1 MDSTDALLE
10 QRDKERLESARAR
23 AVPIQFLFTA
33 PWWLLVLIF
42 LGIQIAVL
50 ILTDDTYGDIFRQLK
65 DGVAMTLFVSFSAYG
80 LSLVIGLFVGL
91 ARVNAPRPRPSY
103 TGVGAVVGLVKVV
116 VYNLATLYVEI
127 LRGLPILVVLLIVA
141 FVIVPQVGAVLGIQV
156 RGSSPPSAIVALA
169 LAYGAFL
176 SETFRAGIQSIG
188 RGQME
193 AARSLGMTYVQTMQY
208 VVLPQ
213 AVRLI
218 LPPLGNDLIAMIKDS
233 ALVAILGIRDITQL
247 AKLSSGQSFLYLQTY
262 LIAAVIYL
270 SMTVLGSLL
279 VRLLERKVRFGS

>member
-1 MDSTDALLE
+1 MDSTDALLD
-10 QRDKERLESARAR
+10 QANKERLEAARAR
-23 AVPIQFLFTA
+23 AVPLQFLYSA

-42 LGIQIAVL
+42 LGIQILVL
-50 ILTDDTYGDIFRQLK
+50 VLTDDTYGDIFRQLR
-65 DGVAMTLFVSFSAYG
+65 DGVSMTLFVSFSAYG
-80 LSLVIGLFVGL
+80 LSLVIGLLVGL
-91 ARVNAPRPRPSY
+91 ARVNAPRPQPSY
-103 TGVGAVVGLVKVV
+103 TGIGVVAGLIKVV

-141 FVIVPQVGAVLGIQV
+141 FVVVPQVGDALGITI

-193 AARSLGMTYVQTMQY
+193 AARSLGMTYIQAMQY

-213 AVRLI
+213 AIRVI

-270 SMTVLGSLL
+270 SMTILGSLL
-279 VRLLERKVRFGS
+279 VRVLERKVRMGG

>member
-1 MDSTDALLE
+1 MESADALLE
-10 QRDKERLESARAR
+10 QANKDRLEAARAR
-23 AVPIQFLFTA
+23 AVPLQFLYSA

-42 LGIQIAVL
+42 LGIQSLVL
-50 ILTDDTYGDIFRQLK
+50 ILTDDTYGDIFRQLR
-65 DGVAMTLFVSFSAYG
+65 DGVSMTLFVSFSAYG
-80 LSLVIGLFVGL
+80 LSLVIGLLVGL
-91 ARVNAPRPRPSY
+91 ARVNAPRPLPSY
-103 TGVGAVVGLVKVV
+103 TGVGALAGLLKVV
-116 VYNLATLYVEI
+116 IYNVATLYVEI

-141 FVIVPQVGAVLGIQV
+141 FVIVPRVGDALGIPI

-193 AARSLGMTYVQTMQY
+193 AARSLGMTYLQAMQY

-213 AVRLI
+213 AVRVI

-247 AKLSSGQSFLYLQTY
+247 A
-262 LIAAVIYL
+262 
-270 SMTVLGSLL
+270 
-279 VRLLERKVRFGS
+279 

>member
-1 MDSTDALLE
+1 VDSTDALIE
-10 QRDKERLESARAR
+10 QRDRERLEAARLR
-23 AVPIQFLFTA
+23 AILLQFLFA
-33 PWWLLVLIF
+33 MPWWLLILIL
-42 LGIQIAVL
+42 LGLQVVVL
-50 ILTDDTYGDIFRQLK
+50 ILTDDTYGDIFRQLQ
-65 DGVAMTLFVSFSAYG
+65 DGVSMTLFVSFSAYG
-80 LSLVIGLFVGL
+80 LSLVIGLLVGL
-91 ARVNAPRPRPSY
+91 ARVNPPRPLPSY
-103 TGVGAVVGLVKVV
+103 TGIGALVGLLKVV
-116 VYNLATLYVEI
+116 IFNLATLYVEI

-141 FVIVPQVGAVLGIQV
+141 FVVVPLVGEALGVQI
-156 RGSSPPSAIVALA
+156 RGSSPPSAIIALA

-188 RGQME
+188 RGQLE
-193 AARSLGMTYVQTMQY
+193 AARSLGMTYIQAMQH

-213 AVRLI
+213 AVRVI

-270 SMTVLGSLL
+270 SMTIVGSLL
-279 VRLLERKVRFGS
+279 VRVLERKVRLGV